1 MKRPILQLA
10 LTLCLG
16 ASTTVALAADVR
28 GQANSYEQL
37 AAAGDATA
45 PAPSSTR
52 STADTRPAADA
63 RVDDTR
69 SAADPRAPLD
79 RDERPRMDRD
89 NGPRTD
95 RDNDNS
101 RTIGTT
107 IDDAAITA
115 KVKTALFTDELTKA
129 WDIDVDTVR
138 SVVTLRGRVSSH
150 AEAERAERVANST
163 AGVSSVR
170 NELEVGR

>member
-1 MKRPILQLA
+1 MRVMKRSIFLKSSILQLSLA
-10 LTLCLG
+10 LCLG
-16 ASTTVALAADVR
+16 AS
-28 GQANSYEQL
+28 
-37 AAAGDATA
+37 AAAAM
-45 PAPSSTR
+45 
-52 STADTRPAADA
+52 AADA
-63 RVDDTR
+63 R
-69 SAADPRAPLD
+69 APLE
-79 RDERPRMDRD
+79 RDEPPRV
-89 NGPRTD
+89 D

-101 RTIGTT
+101 RTVGTT

-129 WDIDVDTVR
+129 WDINVDTVR
-138 SVVTLRGRVSSH
+138 SVVTLRGRVGSQ